1 MSKSTSR
8 FITNNELWSQIHD
21 YVAKVQHVSV
31 AVAYFGEDGANLLP
45 LKRGDNIVVDMSLGA
60 VRQGVTNPRAVRTLM
75 ARGVRVFSRGSLHAK
90 FIVAGRTLIASSANA
105 SHNSRSLLD
114 EAGIITTDPAAVQRA
129 VSFFEKL
136 CTEPIGKKYL
146 AKCIDEYRP
155 PRFKAAIETRRS
167 SSIRAPRVTESKLWF
182 LGGLGTLSDEASAS
196 MKPLE
201 RRAGRRLK
209 HPAGTEVA
217 AIRYLGNP
225 KFLPSIRMGDWV
237 VDCQKV
243 GDARYVGP
251 PAQALSHEKWT
262 SSRGT
267 KYAVLMLESPTHGE
281 SMTLSQFRK
290 KVRSIESKL
299 DAPNP
304 RTRPIQ
310 SNDLADRILR
320 LWTASGKVAKNMSR
334 A

>member
-1 MSKSTSR
+1 MHAPTPVGRSRYTRKPMSKSTSR

-136 CTEPIGKKYL
+136 CTEPGGKKYL
-146 AKCIDEYRP
+146 VSVLMNTGR
-155 PRFKAAIETRRS
+155 RGSRRRS
-167 SSIRAPRVTESKLWF
+167 R
-182 LGGLGTLSDEASAS
+182 
-196 MKPLE
+196 
-201 RRAGRRLK
+201 
-209 HPAGTEVA
+209 
-217 AIRYLGNP
+217 
-225 KFLPSIRMGDWV
+225 
-237 VDCQKV
+237 
-243 GDARYVGP
+243 
-251 PAQALSHEKWT
+251 
-262 SSRGT
+262 
-267 KYAVLMLESPTHGE
+267 HGVQ
-281 SMTLSQFRK
+281 L
-290 KVRSIESKL
+290 
-299 DAPNP
+299 
-304 RTRPIQ
+304 
-310 SNDLADRILR
+310 RI
-320 LWTASGKVAKNMSR
+320 AHNE
-334 A
+334 